1 MFIKYQLTWVGSQIG
16 ISNKLENDGL
26 QKNYVYILYIII
38 YIIDNIY
45 LYIIFY
51 NIYKLYA
58 IYI

>member
-26 QKNYVYILYIII
+26 QKNYVYILYFII